1 MWVWGLPNPANT
13 RRFAHTLKS
22 VAGNI
27 GATRL
32 KFAASV
38 LDACLQTPGSQA
50 AVEASLADVRGLLD
64 ALCAQLQQG
73 LGIPAAHP
81 VSFAVGDTS
90 APFIATP
97 SAPHASNPGEALAV
111 CLQRKAL
118 LNAMAAFDFELA
130 GQILNRGPLHRF
142 GMPPS

>member
-13 RRFAHTLKS
+13 RRIAHTLKS

-27 GATRL
+27 GATRQM
-32 KFAASV
+32 FAASV
-38 LDACLQTPGSQA
+38 LEACLQTPGSQA
-50 AVEASLADVRGLLD
+50 AVEARLADVRDLLD
-64 ALCAQLQQG
+64 ALCARLQQG
-73 LGIPAAHP
+73 FGTSAAHP

-90 APFIATP
+90 APFSATP

-130 GQILNRGPLHRF
+130 GQILDRGPLRRF
-142 GMPPS
+142 GMSPT